1 MIYCQ
6 QISYIREGASGLSGI
21 KPKSMRLGIL
31 RKYVNGIN
39 ICPLSCIQEVFLR
52 HIALLDAT
60 ACVSLVWAD
69 QGLGRLS

>member
-1 MIYCQ
+1 MICCQ

-39 ICPLSCIQEVFLR
+39 ICPLSCIQEVLLR
-52 HIALLDAT
+52 HIALLDAI
-60 ACVSLVWAD
+60 ACVSLV
-69 QGLGRLS
+69 